1 MYVCLGLLLGG
12 FSFLR
17 SSTAVLW
24 INPVHRS
31 GQEPV
36 DRSIAR
42 DLEVIVPRAR
52 ARRRDVRSARPF
64 RERSAHMRTHIR
76 GARGVGPRRR
86 LPGCPAWRR
95 SQRTWTIGSSLAR
108 HADFSHPG
116 CFVCCDDDRE
126 TFLCFFSLLSCH
138 WRTFSRKY
146 PSVVRICVHGN
157 AWQLATCI

>member
-1 MYVCLGLLLGG
+1 MYVCPGLLLGG
-12 FSFLR
+12 FFFLR

-36 DRSIAR
+36 NRSIAR

-126 TFLCFFSLLSCH
+126 TFLCVFLPPLL
-138 WRTFSRKY
+138 
-146 PSVVRICVHGN
+146 P
-157 AWQLATCI
+157 LAYVFAEIPFGCTYLCAR